1 MKVVIGEIAEKT
13 FFLLKIS
20 RKYDKIYIYRFEIL
34 FQTDSFC
41 NFGLCSNFAIPPI
54 TGVILIYNLRAD
66 IFAVIPLPIDAST
79 LLVVHM
85 YAVAAFPCD
94 RHSLSAYV
102 IYTPIIDRY
111 ENSIR
116 CCLC

>member
-1 MKVVIGEIAEKT
+1 MIKYTYIGLRYYFRPTA
-13 FFLLKIS
+13 
-20 RKYDKIYIYRFEIL
+20 
-34 FQTDSFC
+34 
-41 NFGLCSNFAIPPI
+41 FAI

-79 LLVVHM
+79 LLVVHT